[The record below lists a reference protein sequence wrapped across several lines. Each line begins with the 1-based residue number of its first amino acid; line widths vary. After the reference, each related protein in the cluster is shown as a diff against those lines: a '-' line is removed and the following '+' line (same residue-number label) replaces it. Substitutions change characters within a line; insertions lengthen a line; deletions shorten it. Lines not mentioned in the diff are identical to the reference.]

1 MIECSPSTII
11 NIRSNGKGR
20 ITLHLLRTISEA
32 HTVAKYP
39 IAIIRFLHIITIID
53 TITKRKIIDQV
64 SPLTMM
70 ILIESFLGIE
80 SRNTVLKHM
89 STC

>member
-1 MIECSPSTII
+1 MIESSPSTII

-39 IAIIRFLHIITIID
+39 ISIIRFLHIITVID
-53 TITKRKIIDQV
+53 TIAKRKVIDQV
-64 SPLTMM
+64 RTLMM
-70 ILIESFLGIE
+70 ILIESFLGME